1 MVRCVSSPSCKPQ
14 KEWLIA
20 GRLLLI
26 ADHVDRL
33 VSEIFGEVIRA
44 TLRGIFWGNDRRVVA
59 H

>member
-1 MVRCVSSPSCKPQ
+1 MVRCVSSASCKPQ
-14 KEWLIA
+14 KERLIA

-33 VSEIFGEVIRA
+33 VSEIFGEMVRA
-44 TLRGIFWGNDRRVVA
+44 TLRGIFWWNDWRVVA